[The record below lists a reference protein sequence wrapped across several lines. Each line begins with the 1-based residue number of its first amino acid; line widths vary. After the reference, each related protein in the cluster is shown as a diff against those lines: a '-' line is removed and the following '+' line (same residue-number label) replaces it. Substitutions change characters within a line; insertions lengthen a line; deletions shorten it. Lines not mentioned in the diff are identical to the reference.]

1 MRALIAQTQA
11 LAPSA
16 TEAPAL
22 GERRAPWRIAMGMH
36 QYMRTLLVRT
46 FLPEPHELVEHYPHP
61 AEQRADGWVHGI
73 GLAAALIGGLFLAAS
88 SWMQGRFGQ
97 ATATSVYALCL
108 VGMLSCSAI
117 YNLTRPS
124 PARRLLRRLDEAA
137 IFFLIAGSC
146 TPFTTQRFHG
156 LEAVGMTAAIW
167 VLAIAGAAAK
177 VFVNGL
183 SDRAWCFIYLA
194 FAWGGALVLTP
205 LILSLSVG
213 PLTLLAVG
221 GAVYTLGV
229 VFFLNPALRF
239 RRAIWHGFVVAGAAL
254 HFAAVMLGVVL
265 VSPT

>member
-1 MRALIAQTQA
+1 MSLY
-11 LAPSA
+11 L
-16 TEAPAL
+16 
-22 GERRAPWRIAMGMH
+22 
-36 QYMRTLLVRT
+36 RTLLART
-46 FLPEPHELVEHYPHP
+46 FLPEPSELVEHYPHP

-73 GLAAALIGGLFLAAS
+73 GLAAALVGGLFLAAS

-108 VGMLSCSAI
+108 IGMLSCSAI

-156 LEAVGMTAAIW
+156 LEAAGLTAAIW
-167 VLAIAGAAAK
+167 ALAIAGAGAK

-183 SDRAWCFIYLA
+183 SDRTWCFIYLA
-194 FAWGGALVLTP
+194 FAWGGALVMTP